1 MTKADYDFSPG
12 LVVLSYGISFLG
24 AYVAI
29 GLCEQLR
36 QSMIDD
42 KAINGSRVSISHR
55 KKHLMLLFL
64 MSLSIAGV
72 GIWSMHFIGMH
83 ALMLYDEQ
91 GTVMEMKYNVT
102 LSVLSFI
109 CVLFTTFAGM
119 TTASY
124 DVMFSKNKQEILE
137 QLISDTKKLSMNE
150 IRRIDYKKMLII
162 ISTKRLGRL
171 LLGGVITGG
180 GVSVMHYLG
189 MVAMIFDGRIVWNPA
204 IVFASVL
211 VAIVAATAAFWIFF
225 RLLSIFP
232 EMEVLRLVSAVI
244 MGIAVCGMHYTG
256 MTAATYVYADEFQP
270 VVRRDML
277 HDNMDNKQS
286 YSSALIGAN
295 LMLWM
300 IAMYMI
306 WNSRVQHQ
314 RQSKLLQQA
323 DQMAQ
328 FITLE
333 SPTSSLQGGSMTPI
347 LSSSAGGAAAAA
359 SVVNNHNYNHNASTS
374 NHIRKI
380 AEMYLAKRFR
390 SRMASSRHRKQVHAM
405 DVASPGGSEAST
417 QLRSNTSFTQFIGFS
432 LYWLVTCRWSMFY
445 AAWFADAD
453 DGGQS
458 STHGSDENS
467 AQKHS
472 HTSESSIRRYHN
484 KHPAQNSHHTQ
495 SSLLPS
501 VVDHMKPVP
510 ESDLECLQSLQSSP
524 KLPMSPKSAAIN
536 VSSTTLSTADTSNTA
551 TIIPGHSPPLT
562 GVKPGAPIVGAP
574 LIAIRN
580 GSGKDE
586 NACTGPVEHHVMTS
600 VYAISPRESFAHDD
614 ERASQSSMQLFSVTS
629 SHGYGSGSDNRS
641 KVFPQERDSKD
652 SSQRLSDIV

>member
-42 KAINGSRVSISHR
+42 KAINGARVSISHR

-91 GTVMEMKYNVT
+91 GTMMEMKYNVT

-109 CVLFTTFAGM
+109 CVLFTTFVGM

-189 MVAMIFDGRIVWNPA
+189 MVAMIFDGRIIWNPA

-211 VAIVAATAAFWIFF
+211 VAIIAATAAFWIFF

-232 EMEVLRLVSAVI
+232 EMEVLRLLSAVI

-256 MTAATYVYADEFQP
+256 MTAATFVYADEFQP
-270 VVRRDML
+270 VVRRDIL
-277 HDNMDNKQS
+277 HDNMDNKES

-295 LMLWM
+295 LMLWA

-328 FITLE
+328 FITIE
-333 SPTSSLQGGSMTPI
+333 SPTSSLQGGTTTPI
-347 LSSSAGGAAAAA
+347 LSSSVGGAA
-359 SVVNNHNYNHNASTS
+359 SVVNNHNYNYHTSTS

-380 AEMYLAKRFR
+380 AEVYLAKRFR
-390 SRMASSRHRKQVHAM
+390 SRMASGRHRKQVHAM
-405 DVASPGGSEAST
+405 DAASPEASG
-417 QLRSNTSFTQFIGFS
+417 QLRPNTSFTQFLGLS
-432 LYWLVTCRWSMFY
+432 LYWLVTGRWSAFY
-445 AAWFADAD
+445 TAWFADVD

-458 STHGSDENS
+458 STHGSDNNS

-472 HTSESSIRRYHN
+472 HTSESSIRRQNN
-484 KHPAQNSHHTQ
+484 KHPAGQNSHHAP
-495 SSLLPS
+495 SSLLS
-501 VVDHMKPVP
+501 SAVDHMKPVP
-510 ESDLECLQSLQSSP
+510 EGDLECLQSMQSSP
-524 KLPMSPKSAAIN
+524 KLPMSPKSAVIN
-536 VSSTTLSTADTSNTA
+536 VSNTTLSTADTSNTA
-551 TIIPGHSPPLT
+551 TILSGNSPPLT
-562 GVKPGAPIVGAP
+562 GVKPGTPIVEAP
-574 LIAIRN
+574 LIALRN
-580 GSGKDE
+580 GSGKDA
-586 NACTGPVEHHVMTS
+586 NASTCPVERHVVMTS
-600 VYAISPRESFAHDD
+600 VYSISPRESFAHDD
-614 ERASQSSMQLFSVTS
+614 DRASQSSMHLFSVAS
-629 SHGYGSGSDNRS
+629 SHGYGSGNRS
-641 KVFPQERDSKD
+641 
-652 SSQRLSDIV
+652 SQHLSDIV

>member
-12 LVVLSYGISFLG
+12 LVILSYGISFLG

-42 KAINGSRVSISHR
+42 KAINGARVSISHR

-91 GTVMEMKYNVT
+91 GTMMEMKYNVT

-109 CVLFTTFAGM
+109 CVLFTTFVGM

-189 MVAMIFDGRIVWNPA
+189 MVAMIFDGRIIWNPA

-211 VAIVAATAAFWIFF
+211 VAIIAATAAFWIFF

-256 MTAATYVYADEFQP
+256 MTAATFVYADEFQP

-277 HDNMDNKQS
+277 HNNMDNKES

-328 FITLE
+328 FITIE
-333 SPTSSLQGGSMTPI
+333 SPTSSLLGGTTTPI
-347 LSSSAGGAAAAA
+347 LSSSVGGAA
-359 SVVNNHNYNHNASTS
+359 SVVNNHNHNHHTSTS

-380 AEMYLAKRFR
+380 AEVYLAKRFR
-390 SRMASSRHRKQVHAM
+390 SRMASGRHRKQVHAM
-405 DVASPGGSEAST
+405 DVASPDASG
-417 QLRSNTSFTQFIGFS
+417 QLRPTTSFTQFLGFS
-432 LYWLVTCRWSMFY
+432 LYWLVTCRWSALY
-445 AAWFADAD
+445 TAWFVDID

-458 STHGSDENS
+458 STHGSDDNS

-472 HTSESSIRRYHN
+472 RTSESSIRRHNN
-484 KHPAQNSHHTQ
+484 KHPAGQNSHHAP
-495 SSLLPS
+495 SSLLSS

-510 ESDLECLQSLQSSP
+510 ECDLECLQSIQSSP
-524 KLPMSPKSAAIN
+524 KLPMSPKSAVIN
-536 VSSTTLSTADTSNTA
+536 VSNTTLSTADTSNTA
-551 TIIPGHSPPLT
+551 TTISGNSPSLT
-562 GVKPGAPIVGAP
+562 GVKPGTPIVGAP
-574 LIAIRN
+574 LIALRN
-580 GSGKDE
+580 DDA
-586 NACTGPVEHHVMTS
+586 NASAGHVERHVVMTS
-600 VYAISPRESFAHDD
+600 VYSISPRESFAHDD
-614 ERASQSSMQLFSVTS
+614 DRASQSSMHLFSVAS
-629 SHGYGSGSDNRS
+629 SHGHGSGNR
-641 KVFPQERDSKD
+641 